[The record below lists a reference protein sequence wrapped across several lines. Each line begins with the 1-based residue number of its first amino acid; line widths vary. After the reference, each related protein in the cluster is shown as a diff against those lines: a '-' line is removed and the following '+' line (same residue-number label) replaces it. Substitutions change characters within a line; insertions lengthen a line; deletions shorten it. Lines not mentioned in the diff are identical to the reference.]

1 MAFTFEVVIRIVCMP
16 DGLIICASDPF
27 MWIDILAVLPFA
39 LEYTLFQAVDA
50 DFDLDFL
57 RLVRLLRLLKLAR
70 HYEQSRVLL
79 ETLKIASEGLL
90 VRGVAAMA
98 AEATEA
104 ADLAAAVR
112 GEAVMVEV
120 VTAVGTLA
128 RRSCYCRNMASSRYI
143 SSRDSQCYS
152 SRGRIHQPSSSSG
165 LPPCMYQA
173 RVRIYPAQLI
183 LCKRSRLRQRERRP

>member
-1 MAFTFEVVIRIVCMP
+1 MAFTFEVIIRIVCMP

-90 VRGVAAMA
+90 VRGAGGGAAGEGRA
-98 AEATEA
+98 
-104 ADLAAAVR
+104 R
-112 GEAVMVEV
+112 GCEP
-120 VTAVGTLA
+120 L
-128 RRSCYCRNMASSRYI
+128 
-143 SSRDSQCYS
+143 
-152 SRGRIHQPSSSSG
+152 HSG
-165 LPPCMYQA
+165 CD
-173 RVRIYPAQLI
+173 PAYF
-183 LCKRSRLRQRERRP
+183 